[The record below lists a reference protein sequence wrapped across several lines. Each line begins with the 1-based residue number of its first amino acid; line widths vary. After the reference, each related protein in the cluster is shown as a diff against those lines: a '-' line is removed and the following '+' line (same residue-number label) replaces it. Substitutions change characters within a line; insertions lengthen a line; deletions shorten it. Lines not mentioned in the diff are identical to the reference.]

1 MVIQQ
6 SFACDHCGHY
16 RDFSCCFIAGVVLLD
31 VSIMFSSF
39 RQKLLSVA
47 EVNPLKILSFL
58 VCSVF
63 FSLQH
68 FALRMRLQSIL
79 NNVAA
84 KLAIDK

>member
-1 MVIQQ
+1 
-6 SFACDHCGHY
+6 
-16 RDFSCCFIAGVVLLD
+16 
-31 VSIMFSSF
+31 MFSSF

-63 FSLQH
+63 FFSLQH
-68 FALRMRLQSIL
+68 FAIRMRLQGIL
-79 NNVAA
+79 KNIAA

>member
-1 MVIQQ
+1 MLLC
-6 SFACDHCGHY
+6 SG
-16 RDFSCCFIAGVVLLD
+16 RSLLD

-63 FSLQH
+63 FFFAAFCDSHEASEH
-68 FALRMRLQSIL
+68 F
-79 NNVAA
+79 
-84 KLAIDK
+84 KEYCC

>member
-1 MVIQQ
+1 M
-6 SFACDHCGHY
+6 
-16 RDFSCCFIAGVVLLD
+16 LD

-39 RQKLLSVA
+39 RQRLLSVA

-68 FALRMRLQSIL
+68 FAIRIRLQGISE
-79 NNVAA
+79 NVAA

>member
-1 MVIQQ
+1 
-6 SFACDHCGHY
+6 
-16 RDFSCCFIAGVVLLD
+16 
-31 VSIMFSSF
+31 MFSSF

-63 FSLQH
+63 FSFQH
-68 FALRMRLQSIL
+68 FAIRMRLQGIL
-79 NNVAA
+79 KNIAA